1 MRLYYKIKLFSQ
13 LLSFL
18 DEVDRNCN
26 MSLDNAKK
34 NVRIVTDTA
43 KSTLKLDT
51 IPRLVLV
58 IESVIRIIPLA
69 INY

>member
-34 NVRIVTDTA
+34 NVRMVTDTA